1 MRFNTRRSSGLPLA
15 RFKQEIDMAD
25 RILNPQQEL
34 FLASYTDP
42 KSDTFGNALQSA
54 LKAKYSQEYAEN
66 IMALLPDWLSE
77 NIGDI
82 RRLRKAEKNLEEVQ
96 NLPVINQEG
105 KVDVALIEKRSKV
118 DMFIAER
125 IGKKKYS
132 TRSEVTGENGKP
144 VAVAITGMVIAKDD
158 EANK

>member
-1 MRFNTRRSSGLPLA
+1 
-15 RFKQEIDMAD
+15 
-25 RILNPQQEL
+25 
-34 FLASYTDP
+34 
-42 KSDTFGNALQSA
+42 
-54 LKAKYSQEYAEN
+54 
-66 IMALLPDWLSE
+66 MALLPDWLSE